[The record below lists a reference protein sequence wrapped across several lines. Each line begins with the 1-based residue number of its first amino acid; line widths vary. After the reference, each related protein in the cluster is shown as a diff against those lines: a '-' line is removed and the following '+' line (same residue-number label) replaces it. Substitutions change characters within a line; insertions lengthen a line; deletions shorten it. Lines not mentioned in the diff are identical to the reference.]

1 MPRLVAA
8 HLFAALLFL
17 MMGISMGIYM
27 AISHDFTLSPVHA
40 HVNLLG
46 WVTNAL
52 IATIF
57 WHARDRTGR
66 LGWTIFACFNL
77 GVLLKNFGLGALLLG
92 SKMPLILL
100 AGVLLISVG
109 VLLFAAFVI
118 REAAGRRLA

>member
-8 HLFAALLFL
+8 HLVAALLFL
-17 MMGISMGIYM
+17 MTGVSMGIYM

-52 IATIF
+52 IATIV
-57 WHARDRTGR
+57 WLSGSHRGR

-92 SKMPLILL
+92 SKMPLFLL
-100 AGVLLISVG
+100 AGVVLISLG
-109 VLLFAAFVI
+109 VLLFAAFVV
-118 REAAGRRLA
+118 REAAGHRPD

>member
-1 MPRLVAA
+1 MTRLVAA
-8 HLFAALLFL
+8 HLIAALLFL
-17 MMGISMGIYM
+17 MVGIGMGIYM

-57 WHARDRTGR
+57 WHARDGTVR

-92 SKMPLILL
+92 SKMPLFLL